1 MVNNRYIDNNLVNNK
16 HALKQVYNLNCLGNY
31 LHENLFG
38 SGILC
43 SVLFW
48 VTEHLNHLNGKHF
61 WSTSLRKVI
70 TYYYKGLH

>member
-1 MVNNRYIDNNLVNNK
+1 MPNEHPDMVNNRYIDNNLVNNK
-16 HALKQVYNLNCLGNY
+16 HALKQVYNLNCLGN

-61 WSTSLRKVI
+61 GPRARVK
-70 TYYYKGLH
+70 